1 MPCFLHEKGELNAP
15 KCWVMNGKGGVSG
28 RQRDDGC
35 DEMGGKFAKNTAQKT
50 HNCNNLAKL
59 NDAKC
64 TI

>member
-1 MPCFLHEKGELNAP
+1 
-15 KCWVMNGKGGVSG
+15 MNGKGGVSG

-59 NDAKC
+59 NDAKMHHLML
-64 TI
+64 TFYLKDI

>member
-1 MPCFLHEKGELNAP
+1 
-15 KCWVMNGKGGVSG
+15 MNGKGVFQADKGALNV
-28 RQRDDGC
+28 
-35 DEMGGKFAKNTAQKT
+35 MKWVGKFAKNTAQKT